1 MAKFSLPVATGTNA
15 QTPST
20 ESDHK
25 TRAEGGTVMTEIAHE
40 VSAHPVVLYMKG
52 SPAMPQCGFSAR
64 ASQILGQFDVP
75 LHTVDILRDPE
86 KRQAI
91 KEFSNWATIPQVYI
105 QGEFIGGSDI
115 LMQIFENGELAELI
129 AEIA

>member
-1 MAKFSLPVATGTNA
+1 MAKFSLPVASGATPQTS
-15 QTPST
+15 TPS
-20 ESDHK
+20 SDHK

-64 ASQILGQFDVP
+64 AAQILGQFEVA

-91 KEFSNWATIPQVYI
+91 KEFSDWPTIPQVYVG
-105 QGEFIGGSDI
+105 GEFVGGSDI
-115 LMQIFENGELAELI
+115 LMQVYENGELAEML
-129 AEIA
+129 AEI